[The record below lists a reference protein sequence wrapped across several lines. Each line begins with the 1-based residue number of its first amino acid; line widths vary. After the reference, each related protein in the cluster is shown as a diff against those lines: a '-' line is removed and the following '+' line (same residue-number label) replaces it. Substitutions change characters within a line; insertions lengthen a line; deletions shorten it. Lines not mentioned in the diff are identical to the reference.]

1 MSERVL
7 DLILNEID
15 CPNCGKTKILAYGTD
30 MREYVYKLSIKG
42 RLQYFCSY
50 HCFRAA
56 QKKEEERRA
65 AQKEKTKIKMGEVIR
80 KMTAARWEKIR
91 SEKNEKNHS

>member
-1 MSERVL
+1 MSERIL

-15 CPNCGKTKILAYGTD
+15 CPICGKTKVLAYGTD
-30 MREYVYKLSIKG
+30 MREYVYKLTIKNKTT
-42 RLQYFCSY
+42 YYCSY

-56 QKKEEERRA
+56 QKAEEERRA
-65 AQKEKTKIKMGEVIR
+65 AQKEKTKIKMGAVIR

-91 SEKNEKNHS
+91 SEKNESSR